1 MKKKLLIIIPIAA
14 VVVAAWIAF
23 CGYQWSWG
31 PFMKLHDFKTSA
43 LEGNG
48 EKYSLD
54 NAAPNADSPIE
65 GKTVLFLGSSV
76 TYGSAS
82 SGVSFADYIGKR
94 DGCTVIK
101 SAVSGTTLVESGI
114 NSYVSRLKK
123 LDTEKV
129 DLFVCQLSTNDA
141 SQKKELGKIIESKN
155 LNDFDTKTVAGAIE
169 YIICYA
175 KEKWNCSVIF
185 YTSPR
190 YNSERYQSMV
200 DTLKAAQEKWG
211 ISVIDMWNDDNLNA
225 ALSADMNLYMA
236 DKIHPTKAGYRE
248 IWTPFMEREI
258 FAVMSAKEVKE

>member
-76 TYGSAS
+76 TAS
-82 SGVSFADYIGKR
+82 GGVSFADYIGKR

-155 LNDFDTKTVAGAIE
+155 LNDFDTKTIAGAIE
-169 YIICYA
+169 YIICYS
-175 KEKWNCSVIF
+175 KEKWNCPVIF
-185 YTSPR
+185 YTNPR
-190 YNSERYQSMV
+190 YDSDLYGEMV
-200 DTLKAAQEKWG
+200 GILKEAEAKWG
-211 ISVIDMWNDDNLNA
+211 ISVIDMWNDAGLNA
-225 ALSADMNLYMA
+225 ALNKNTALYMA
-236 DKIHPTKAGYRE
+236 DKIHPTKAGYLE
-248 IWTPFMEREI
+248 IWTPFMEKTV
-258 FAVMSAKEVKE
+258 FGVMKEEAK

>member
-14 VVVAAWIAF
+14 VVAAAWIAF

-76 TYGSAS
+76 TYGS
-82 SGVSFADYIGKR
+82 GVSFADYIGKR

-123 LDTEKV
+123 LDAEKV

-155 LNDFDTKTVAGAIE
+155 LNDFNTKTIAGAIE
-169 YIICYA
+169 YIICYS
-175 KEKWNCSVIF
+175 KEKWNCPVIF
-185 YTSPR
+185 YTNPR
-190 YNSERYQSMV
+190 YDSELYGEMV
-200 DTLKAAQEKWG
+200 DILKEAEAKWG
-211 ISVIDMWNDDNLNA
+211 ISVIDMWNDAELNA
-225 ALSADMNLYMA
+225 ALNKNTALYMA
-236 DKIHPTKAGYRE
+236 DKIHPTKAGYLE
-248 IWTPFMEREI
+248 IWTPFMEKTV
-258 FAVMSAKEVKE
+258 FGVMKEETK

>member
-1 MKKKLLIIIPIAA
+1 MKKKPLIIITIAA
-14 VVVAAWIAF
+14 VVAAAWIAF

-82 SGVSFADYIGKR
+82 GGVSFADYIGNR

-123 LDTEKV
+123 LDAEKV

-155 LNDFDTKTVAGAIE
+155 LNDFNTKTIAGAIE
-169 YIICYA
+169 YIICYS
-175 KEKWNCSVIF
+175 KEKWNCPVIF
-185 YTSPR
+185 YTNPH
-190 YNSERYQSMV
+190 YDSEPYGEMV
-200 DTLKAAQEKWG
+200 GILKEAEAKWG
-211 ISVIDMWNDDNLNA
+211 ISVIDMWNDAGLNA
-225 ALSADMNLYMA
+225 ALNKNTALYMA
-236 DKIHPTKAGYRE
+236 DKIHPTKAGYLE
-248 IWTPFMEREI
+248 IWTPFMEKTV
-258 FAVMSAKEVKE
+258 FGVMKEETK

>member
-14 VVVAAWIAF
+14 VVAAAWIAF

-82 SGVSFADYIGKR
+82 GGVSFADYIGKR

-123 LDTEKV
+123 LDAEKV

-155 LNDFDTKTVAGAIE
+155 LNDFDTKTIAGAIE
-169 YIICYA
+169 YIICYS
-175 KEKWNCSVIF
+175 KEKWNCPVIF
-185 YTSPR
+185 YTNPH
-190 YNSERYQSMV
+190 YDSEPYGEMV
-200 DTLKAAQEKWG
+200 GILKEAEAKWG
-211 ISVIDMWNDDNLNA
+211 ISVIDMWNDAGLNA
-225 ALSADMNLYMA
+225 ALNKNTALYMA
-236 DKIHPTKAGYRE
+236 DKIHPTKAGYLE
-248 IWTPFMEREI
+248 IWTPFMEKTVFE
-258 FAVMSAKEVKE
+258 VMKEETK

>member
-1 MKKKLLIIIPIAA
+1 MRKKLLIIIPIAA

-54 NAAPNADSPIE
+54 NAALNADSPIE

-82 SGVSFADYIGKR
+82 GGVSFADYIGKR

-123 LDTEKV
+123 LDAEKV

-155 LNDFDTKTVAGAIE
+155 LNDFDTKTIAGAIE
-169 YIICYA
+169 YIICYS
-175 KEKWNCSVIF
+175 KEKWNCPVIF
-185 YTSPR
+185 YTNPH
-190 YNSERYQSMV
+190 YDSEPYGEMV
-200 DTLKAAQEKWG
+200 GILKEAEAKWG
-211 ISVIDMWNDDNLNA
+211 ISVIDMWNDAELNA
-225 ALSADMNLYMA
+225 ALNKNTALYMA
-236 DKIHPTKAGYRE
+236 DKIHPTKAGYLE
-248 IWTPFMEREI
+248 IWTPFMEKNVFE
-258 FAVMSAKEVKE
+258 VMKEEAK